1 MRDGYTR
8 ERGPRGLE
16 QLVAPDG
23 EIVARAVPVPNA
35 FASVQAWTM
44 EIASQDAMNTTDL
57 RQILEAMA
65 DEHYN
70 LTTTRW
76 QRCRDT
82 LNKFFREPV
91 WGWLAFVLAAAVAAV
106 GWMS

>member
-8 ERGPRGLE
+8 ETGPNGQE

-35 FASVQAWTM
+35 FASVQARTM
-44 EIASQDAMNTTDL
+44 EIESRDAMNTAEL
-57 RQILEAMA
+57 RQILETMA
-65 DEHYN
+65 DEHYK
-70 LTTTRW
+70 LTTTPW

-82 LNKFFREPV
+82 LNRFFREPV

-106 GWMS
+106 GWIS

>member
-1 MRDGYTR
+1 MRNGYTR
-8 ERGPRGLE
+8 ERNPNGLE

-35 FASVQAWTM
+35 YASVQAWTM
-44 EIASQDAMNTTDL
+44 EIESKDAMNTTDL
-57 RQILEAMA
+57 RRILEAMA
-65 DEHYN
+65 NEHYK

-76 QRCRDT
+76 QRCKAT
-82 LNKFFREPV
+82 LNTFFREPV
-91 WGWLAFVLAAAVAAV
+91 WGWLAFVLAMVVAAV